1 MILSRKSIINNVKHQ
16 NIEIQPFNESKVNP
30 NSYTVTLGNKL
41 LVYKGDFVDTAQKN
55 ETEEITIPIEGYVLK
70 KNHFYVGH
78 ISEYIGSDFFV
89 PLLHAKLNTAKKG
102 LFVHIT
108 ANLIDIGNHCNFSLQ
123 LYPTENIKV
132 YPGMDI
138 AQVSFWKVDG
148 DISLYNGKYKG
159 VRGPASSQSYKHAE
173 K

>member
-159 VRGPASSQSYKHAE
+159 VRGPASSQSYKHAG

>member
-1 MILSRKSIINNVKHQ
+1 MILSRKSIINNVKNQ

-41 LVYKGDFVDTAQKN
+41 VVYKGDFVDTAQKN
-55 ETEEITIPIEGYVLK
+55 ETEEITIPIEGDVLK

-159 VRGPASSQSYKHAE
+159 VRGPASSQSYKHAG

>member
-1 MILSRKSIINNVKHQ
+1 MILSRKSIINNVKNQ

-41 LVYKGDFVDTAQKN
+41 LVYRGDVVDTAQKN
-55 ETEEITIPIEGYVLK
+55 ETDEITIPIEGYVLK

-89 PLLHAKLNTAKKG
+89 PLLHAKANMAKKG

-108 ANLIDIGNHCNFSLQ
+108 ANLIDFAGISWH
-123 LYPTENIKV
+123 NIIV
-132 YPGMDI
+132 E
-138 AQVSFWKVDG
+138 F
-148 DISLYNGKYKG
+148 
-159 VRGPASSQSYKHAE
+159 
-173 K
+173 

>member
-1 MILSRKSIINNVKHQ
+1 MILSRKSIINNVENQ
-16 NIEIQPFNESKVNP
+16 NIEIQPFNKSKVNP

-41 LVYKGDFVDTAQKN
+41 LVYRGDVVDTAQKN
-55 ETEEITIPIEGYVLK
+55 ETDEITIPIEGYVLK

-89 PLLHAKLNTAKKG
+89 PLLHAKANTAKKG

-159 VRGPASSQSYKHAE
+159 VRGPASSQSYKHAG

>member
-1 MILSRKSIINNVKHQ
+1 MILSRKSIINNVKNL

-41 LVYKGDFVDTAQKN
+41 LVYKGDVIDTAQKN
-55 ETEEITIPIEGYVLK
+55 ETDEITIPIEGYVLK

-89 PLLHAKLNTAKKG
+89 PLLHAKVNTAKKG

-159 VRGPASSQSYKHAE
+159 VIGPASSQSYKHAG